1 MILSELH
8 QWIHSTLITI
18 TMLGC
23 PPCHHSAIFRNYLLA
38 WNRSSLTESIIVITK
53 LEIFLLTGPTDELKN
68 DWFSQEI
75 HLFALIGCTRT
86 PIINIFDS
94 RDFIEGSLTSHSHGI
109 SYNYKVQLD
118 GFPLIGTQ
126 GFSQYKILPRC
137 HVLVWSN
144 YQIVQKKQN
153 L

>member
-53 LEIFLLTGPTDELKN
+53 LEKFLLTGPTDELKN

-94 RDFIEGSLTSHSHGI
+94 RDFIKGSLSWHFKQVQGTAKCIPPYWYSRFFPIQI
-109 SYNYKVQLD
+109 SA
-118 GFPLIGTQ
+118 PL
-126 GFSQYKILPRC
+126 SCVILE
-137 HVLVWSN
+137 
-144 YQIVQKKQN
+144 
-153 L
+153 